1 MILRHKMTQENEVY
15 TSTIAAQVPSA
26 ADLGTVPFNYYREN
40 SFEIE
45 FRVRGGGGGPFGFI
59 ISPSCFLL
67 GFVMEYFDP

>member
-1 MILRHKMTQENEVY
+1 MWVDNSM
-15 TSTIAAQVPSA
+15 
-26 ADLGTVPFNYYREN
+26 FNCYREN